1 MKRQKMKNLSFKL
14 LALSIGLAAIV
25 SCIAIGVAVTPDV
38 TDHIVIQAI
47 EQNPP
52 GDSNRYEWV
61 MLYNPTDNSVNISN
75 WTLVSHFWRGTNT
88 TIVANTTLHPK
99 KYLTVIPDRRWL
111 HDEDAPIMLIDAEGN
126 VIDKTPVLSDRHDDE
141 RIWQRYPVGRDTD
154 TDTDWMFGLLMQ
166 IEEAAD
172 VTAKYV
178 YDGEIEIAP
187 ASSKTEILSYE
198 NGTRVNLEILRS
210 EFGKLGIVIP
220 SEFVP
225 YANFSYAPLNP
236 VANQSMTF
244 DAAAS
249 WTFDPNAAI
258 ITYVWDFGDG
268 TNGTGMIANHTYALP
283 GEYMVCLEVTDEEQ
297 RCNTRYM
304 PITIQ

>member
-1 MKRQKMKNLSFKL
+1 MKNISFKL
-14 LALSIGLAAIV
+14 LALSIGLAGIV
-25 SCIAIGVAVTPDV
+25 SCIAIGVAVTPDL

-88 TIVANTTLHPK
+88 TIVENTTLHPK

-111 HDEDAPIMLIDAEGN
+111 HDEDAPIMLIDSAGN
-126 VIDKTPVLSDRHDDE
+126 VIDKTPVFSDRHDDE

-172 VTAKYV
+172 VTANYV
-178 YDGEIEIAP
+178 YDGKIEIAP
-187 ASSKTEILSYE
+187 ASSKTEILSYK
-198 NGTRVNLEILRS
+198 NGTRVNLEIQRN

-225 YANFSYAPLNP
+225 YANFSYAPQNP
-236 VANQSMTF
+236 VANQNMTL
-244 DAAAS
+244 DATTS

-268 TNGTGMIANHTYALP
+268 TNGTGMSVNHTYALP
-283 GEYMVCLEVTDEEQ
+283 GEYVVCLEVTDEEQ
-297 RCNTRYM
+297 RCSARYM
-304 PITIQ
+304 PIMIQ